1 MTEMTQAP
9 SLIISDYGK
18 VELGVAKVKEPKPGE
33 VLIRTEFSGVSVGTE
48 MYGATGKSGIWGKPP
63 FTPGYQGVGRIVSFG
78 DPKQTK
84 NLQVGQL
91 VAYFSGAGT
100 HQAFTVASVD
110 RTHPVDET
118 PLSRYAG
125 LFVQPSV
132 GANALNQA
140 GINSGD
146 TVLVVGQGL
155 IGQFTAAL
163 ARQRGAYVVTT
174 ELSQERIAISKKYC
188 ADQVFDTSVQG
199 AWEAIRAEFPKGFDI
214 VIESTGY
221 LPVVEDSLKCVRFEG
236 VMVFEGY
243 HAGEMKFDYNLAHRS
258 QIKAV
263 FPFFIGE
270 TPNRE
275 SVIRQITSGSLPVA
289 PHVSHECNWKDSAEV
304 YSQLF
309 TSKKD
314 AINGILFDWRDA
326 L

>member
-1 MTEMTQAP
+1 M
-9 SLIISDYGK
+9 
-18 VELGVAKVKEPKPGE
+18 
-33 VLIRTEFSGVSVGTE
+33 
-48 MYGATGKSGIWGKPP
+48 
-63 FTPGYQGVGRIVSFG
+63 
-78 DPKQTK
+78 
-84 NLQVGQL
+84 
-91 VAYFSGAGT
+91 
-100 HQAFTVASVD
+100 
-110 RTHPVDET
+110 
-118 PLSRYAG
+118 
-125 LFVQPSV
+125 

-199 AWEAIRAEFPKGFDI
+199 AWEAIRAEFPKGFDV

-221 LPVVEDSLKCVRFEG
+221 LPVVEDSLKCVKFEG

-270 TPNRE
+270 TPSRE

-289 PHVSHECNWKDSAEV
+289 PHVSHECNWKDSAEL